1 MKKLIW
7 AKTIFESYKY
17 LSRLISSIDRL
28 VMEKSVHSYTVDSG
42 ESTTLAKMEAIID
55 LIQRKKRLLIVKWL
69 VEESIKNTDRQEARI
84 LIKFYIDKV
93 AIDELADEYK
103 MNNRTLARRM
113 NKYLRNCMD
122 RIYDLGYKCEDFE
135 RLLENEGWI
144 IGVYNSIVDRFKKS
158 HPELVRLK
166 VPTLHGI
173 DKVLSLGY
181 GRQVKSNVHSTV

>member
-69 VEESIKNTDRQEARI
+69 VEESLKNTDRQEARI

-113 NKYLRNCMD
+113 NKY
-122 RIYDLGYKCEDFE
+122 
-135 RLLENEGWI
+135 
-144 IGVYNSIVDRFKKS
+144 
-158 HPELVRLK
+158 
-166 VPTLHGI
+166 
-173 DKVLSLGY
+173 
-181 GRQVKSNVHSTV
+181 